1 MGAYGGSVAVKSV
14 TDVMNEKASYALGG
28 ALAVAPVSARIE
40 PVLATPGLVAFGAA
54 FAKGAAAGGAIVSA
68 GIAAYTV
75 TGN

>member
-1 MGAYGGSVAVKSV
+1 MKTV
-14 TDVMNEKASYALGG
+14 TDVMNEQASYD
-28 ALAVAPVSARIE
+28 LAHGVVAPSSAARIN

-75 TGN
+75 TADS